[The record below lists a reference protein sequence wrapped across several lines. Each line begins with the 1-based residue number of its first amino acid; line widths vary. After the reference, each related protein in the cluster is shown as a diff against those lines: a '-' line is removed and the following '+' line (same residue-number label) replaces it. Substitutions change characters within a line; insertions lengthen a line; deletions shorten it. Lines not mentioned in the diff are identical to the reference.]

1 MNDPT
6 TPIRPDP
13 YLAVRMSRVY
23 NREMESALAYT
34 YRHLLTE
41 GLDNEASD
49 LFLDLAREDAA
60 HAHTLG
66 RLIRALGGDPGIG
79 VRMRTPRIDLSTDAS
94 CRALPVVRRMLREA
108 MAAEA
113 ATVTELESLAAAAR
127 EDAVL
132 RPLRA
137 IIAET
142 QEQYER
148 LEALAREV
156 SLQSVDKGVCSFKSG
171 VKSHNPNEL

>member
-1 MNDPT
+1 MNDQ
-6 TPIRPDP
+6 TPAIRPNP
-13 YLAVRMSRVY
+13 YLAARMSRVY
-23 NREMESALAYT
+23 NRELESALTYT

-49 LFLDLAREDAA
+49 LFLALAREDAT

-66 RLIRALGGDPGIG
+66 RLICALGGDPGIG
-79 VRMRTPRIDLSTDAS
+79 VRLRTPRIDLSTDAS

-108 MAAEA
+108 LADEA
-113 ATVTELESLAAAAR
+113 ATVTELESLSAAAR
-127 EDAVL
+127 EDAVDA
-132 RPLRA
+132 PLRA

-148 LEALAREV
+148 LEALLR
-156 SLQSVDKGVCSFKSG
+156 SF
-171 VKSHNPNEL
+171 EE